1 MGVLLSKKKNKER
14 HGFQV
19 TEDENSESQRSSEDE
34 KEPKSDDDHSDNE
47 EKDESKSDQEESAS
61 EDNEDK
67 KSRSSSSASSEKSK
81 SSQEDEGVEEE
92 KDEDIEIEEGSVKDV
107 VSARTEV
114 NLSYEKRVEKALVGD
129 MNFEYPEQAKIVRIF
144 TSSTFTGIFVSHWF
158 IK

>member
-47 EKDESKSDQEESAS
+47 KDESKSDQEESAS

-81 SSQEDEGVEEE
+81 SSQEDEGVKEE
-92 KDEDIEIEEGSVKDV
+92 KDEDIEVEEGSVKDV